1 MCCSKDDCVMSGVHC
16 LLPRSAYLS
25 VTWEPLRLYKLG
37 LLDGRLLPGLV
48 LRGRL
53 WNNGFYWRE
62 DTMGDSLL
70 IRNYFSLDSV
80 SGDRFERRTTR
91 YLSFSSKEVELAL
104 KSLNFSI
111 ALFLIRGFIMISF
124 ATCSSSLSYAM
135 VASWRLFSISR
146 TFISSFMSA
155 FAYFMIVSASS
166 FLISSLLSISDS
178 CF

>member
-1 MCCSKDDCVMSGVHC
+1 
-16 LLPRSAYLS
+16 
-25 VTWEPLRLYKLG
+25 
-37 LLDGRLLPGLV
+37 
-48 LRGRL
+48 
-53 WNNGFYWRE
+53 
-62 DTMGDSLL
+62 MGDSLL